1 MSNMKE
7 KIKDWCKN
15 ERWDGIISTV
25 VGLAL
30 IMVMPVLILSVIVNG
45 YEKNEAIR
53 ERHVQLWNTYK
64 YKIRQYHGKN
74 GHNVFYTN
82 SYTVEGSGIRF
93 TNEENKEM
101 FIGGNYIIISTH

>member
-7 KIKDWCKN
+7 KIKDWWKN
-15 ERWDGIISTV
+15 GGRDGVTLGSI
-25 VGLAL
+25 
-30 IMVMPVLILSVIVNG
+30 VLIPTLLLVSMCT
-45 YEKNEAIR
+45 YSLNEAHEKSKAIS
-53 ERHVQLWNTYK
+53 EHHVQLWKTHK

-101 FIGGNYIIISTH
+101 FVGGNYIIISTH

>member
-7 KIKDWCKN
+7 KIKDWY
-15 ERWDGIISTV
+15 EGWDIIIATV

-30 IMVMPVLILSVIVNG
+30 IMGMIVLILSLIVNG
-45 YEKNEAIR
+45 REEHEAIR

-64 YKIRQYHGKN
+64 YKIKQYHGKN

>member
-7 KIKDWCKN
+7 KIKDWWKN
-15 ERWDGIISTV
+15 GGRDIIIIAASGFV
-25 VGLAL
+25 P
-30 IMVMPVLILSVIVNG
+30 IVLILSVIVN
-45 YEKNEAIR
+45 EHEENEATRERIR
-53 ERHVQLWNTYK
+53 ERQVQLCNTYK
-64 YKIRQYHGKN
+64 YEIKQYHGKN
-74 GHNVFYTN
+74 GHSVFYTN